1 METIQMLGSLGEF
14 VGAIAVVATLV
25 FLAVQVRY
33 SRQATEANTQS
44 IERSQRLAVAQTYQ
58 ARAQMAIE
66 TFRAHSESDYLAP
79 ILVKFEED
87 GLEALTPEE
96 RFRLYGHEMCN
107 QLHFDNMHFQFEQGF
122 VDDEYYS
129 GVFKR
134 VVGANATKWKQLGP
148 FAARQSFREEVER
161 ILSES
166 EAEAEAQS

>member
-25 FLAVQVRY
+25 YLAIQVRH
-33 SRQATEANTQS
+33 SKEAMEANTQS
-44 IERSQRLAVAQTYQ
+44 IERSQRLAIAQTYQ

-66 TFRAHSESDYLAP
+66 TFRSNSESDYLAP
-79 ILVKFEED
+79 IMVKFEED
-87 GLEALTPEE
+87 GLEALTTEE

-122 VDDEYYS
+122 VDDEYYR
-129 GVFKR
+129 GVFKP

-148 FAARQSFREEVER
+148 FAARQSFREEVDN
-161 ILSES
+161 ILAEE
-166 EAEAEAQS
+166 EARS